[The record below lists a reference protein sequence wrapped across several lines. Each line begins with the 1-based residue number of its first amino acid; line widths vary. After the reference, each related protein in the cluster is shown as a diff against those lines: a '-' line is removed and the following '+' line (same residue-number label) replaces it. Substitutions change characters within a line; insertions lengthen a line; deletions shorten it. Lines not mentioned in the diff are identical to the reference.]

1 MMNLSDTLNVYSL
14 KLEEP
19 EFKRIQTFMLDELGI
34 KLSPV
39 KIVMVNSRLV
49 KRLKATQMDSFAKYL
64 DYALSEEGRRGG
76 EFHFMVDELTTHKT
90 EFFREPEQF
99 VYLNKEILPK
109 LSEEARRDFKIW
121 SAGCSTGEEPYTMGI
136 LLNEFAQRSPGFK
149 FSIYASDISSGV
161 LTKAVRA
168 IYNQQM
174 VDGMSPEYI
183 RKYFLQSKDQETKQ
197 FRVVKSLRDSVYF
210 FKQNLVDNYFFSNN
224 SLDIAFCRNTLIY
237 FEEKSKKEVVE
248 KLVQKIKPGGYLFV
262 GLSETLTQYSSD
274 IKQVSPSIYLKK

>member
-14 KLEEP
+14 KLEER
-19 EFKRIQTFMLDELGI
+19 EFKRIQEFMLDELGI

-64 DYALSEEGRRGG
+64 DYALSEEGRRNG

-99 VYLNKEILPK
+99 VYLNQEILPK
-109 LSEEARRDFKIW
+109 LNEESRRDFKIW

-136 LLNEFAQRSPGFK
+136 LLSEFAQRSPGFK

-168 IYNQQM
+168 IYGQQL
-174 VDGMSPEYI
+174 VDGMNPDFI
-183 RKYFLQSKDQETKQ
+183 RKYFLQSKDQENKQ
-197 FRVVKSLRDSVYF
+197 YRVAKSLRDSVYF
-210 FKQNLVDNYFFSNN
+210 FKQNLVDSYFFSNN
-224 SLDIAFCRNTLIY
+224 SLDIVFCRNTLIY
-237 FEEKSKKEVVE
+237 FEEKSKKEVVD
-248 KLVQKIKPGGYLFV
+248 KLVQKIKPGGFLFV